1 MPLSDAWIDFAAGWC
16 SGGAAVL
23 ACQPFDTVLTRWQA
37 GIVQVQA
44 AGALGRDARALTQT
58 AGWTALWRGAS
69 PMIGAVPLQNAL
81 LMGGYGVGQQ
91 YAEHYQPDWRK
102 TAIFVGGCTG
112 GLLQSFLMSPV
123 ELVKVAQQCAGQSLT
138 TASRHVTTTSAW
150 RGLGAT
156 LVRDGIPHG
165 VWFVAY
171 EECKDL
177 MLASWKVSPADDY
190 DDTAAAPLPVV
201 VPLVSGAVAA
211 TTAWAVGYPADVIKT
226 RIQAAASLST
236 SSSSAP
242 LGIFET
248 ARLLIAEANG
258 NVWKGLY
265 RGFGLKLVRSVPA
278 SMIGFTVYEW
288 VKGQVVQVV

>member
-37 GIVQVQA
+37 GIILQG
-44 AGALGRDARALTQT
+44 GALGRDARALTQT
-58 AGWTALWRGAS
+58 SGWTALWRGAS

-123 ELVKVAQQCAGQSLT
+123 ELVKVAQQCAGQSFT
-138 TASRHVTTTSAW
+138 TASQHVTTDATSAW

-156 LVRDGIPHG
+156 LLRDGIPHG

-177 MLASWKVSPADDY
+177 MLASSGAANSADDNH
-190 DDTAAAPLPVV
+190 AAPLPVV

-236 SSSSAP
+236 SSSSVP